1 MRKTICSVNDEDRAC
16 IVNRLAAAFAREPN
30 IAFAYLY
37 GSFVDADA
45 FHDVDIGVYVSRHDP
60 GQDSLYTVNLTQ
72 RLVGLVPFPID
83 VRILNDAPV
92 SFLYHVL
99 KGRPIHIHDDEVLTN
114 LMEQTVRQYLDM
126 APLLRQST
134 REAFAG

>member
-1 MRKTICSVNDEDRAC
+1 MKTVYSANDEDRTC
-16 IVNRLAAAFAREPN
+16 IVNRLAAALAREPN

-45 FHDVDIGVYVSRHDP
+45 FHDVDIGVYVSRHGT
-60 GQDSLYTVNLTQ
+60 GQEPMYVVDLIQ
-72 RLVGLVPFPID
+72 RLADLVPFPID

-99 KGRPIHIHDDEVLTN
+99 RGRPIHIHDDEVLTN
-114 LMEQTVRQYLDM
+114 LMEQTARQYLDM

>member
-1 MRKTICSVNDEDRAC
+1 MMKTVYSAND
-16 IVNRLAAAFAREPN
+16 EPN

-37 GSFVDADA
+37 GSFVDNEA
-45 FHDVDIGVYVSRHDP
+45 FHDVDFGIYVSRCGLSQGTMYVVD
-60 GQDSLYTVNLTQ
+60 LIQ
-72 RLVGLVPFPID
+72 RLAGLVPFPLD
-83 VRILNDAPV
+83 VRILNEAPV

-99 KGRPIHIHDDEVLTN
+99 KGRPLHIQDDEVLTN

-134 REAFAG
+134 REAFAE

>member
-1 MRKTICSVNDEDRAC
+1 MKAAYSTNDEERTH
-16 IVNRLAAAFAREPN
+16 IVNRLATAFAHEPN

-37 GSFVDADA
+37 GSFVEADA

-60 GQDSLYTVNLTQ
+60 SQDPMYVLDLIQ
-72 RLVGLVPFPID
+72 RLAGLVPFPID

-99 KGRPIHIHDDEVLTN
+99 KGRPIHIREDEVLTN